1 MTASPKILLSK
12 FLLSWGTGHRI
23 SLSDTPCSPTSTNSS
38 VHTGSDVEQD
48 PEKKTPSSHFSTRE
62 ESMDFLD
69 KSTASPASTKT
80 GQAGSLYGSPKP
92 FSPQAPTPIM
102 KKTDKTST
110 TGGILNLNLD

>member
-12 FLLSWGTGHRI
+12 LLLSWGTGHRI
-23 SLSDTPCSPTSTNSS
+23 SLSDMPCSPTSTNSS
-38 VHTGSDVEQD
+38 VQTGSDVEQD
-48 PEKKTPSSHFSTRE
+48 PEKTPSSHFSMRE

-92 FSPQAPTPIM
+92 FSLQASTPIM
-102 KKTDKTST
+102 KKTEKTST